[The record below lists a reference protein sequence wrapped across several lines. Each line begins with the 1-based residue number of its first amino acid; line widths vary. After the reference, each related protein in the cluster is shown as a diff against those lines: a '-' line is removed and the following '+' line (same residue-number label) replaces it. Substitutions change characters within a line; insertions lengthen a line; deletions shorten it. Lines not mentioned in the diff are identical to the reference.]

1 MFDKTECAHGPCT
14 CKVGRDGDGGIVA
27 DGRHYCSEGCREG
40 EGCVCPGCGCSMET
54 VSDDDAGA
62 VPML

>member
-1 MFDKTECAHGPCT
+1 MSSKTECSHPPCT
-14 CKVGRDGDGGIVA
+14 CKVGENEEGGIVA

-40 EGCVCPGCGCSMET
+40 EGCICPECGCRMDT
-54 VSDDDAGA
+54 VDGDDATP